1 MKALLASVG
10 SDSETESPL
19 ISTKFTRL
27 SPSGPV
33 NDSSESEDEIV
44 RPRGRFAAQMLA
56 SVGTE
61 DPSHTKLTASSTTHA
76 DSARERVRRLLR
88 LGGSTEDKDT
98 QDGATDD
105 DLPAPR
111 RRLQPAVERA
121 STPEATESATTPAS
135 SPGLFVSPGQ
145 KSARDEDEGVSSGN
159 ESNGDTMGK
168 LRKNARFQ
176 ALVDRKRK
184 EREAREAEEEAKK
197 AARLARQEEQL
208 ADNTLELFSDSEG
221 GNTSSITDDEG
232 GRQLSQKTTRP
243 SRKASKKAVEEM
255 NRETQRMARSM
266 QLAHQAKT
274 KKKVTKATLFEKFGF
289 KLAGQTPAA
298 ALAEEVQLPKTT
310 SSSRPTTP
318 VSDTEMRDAETPPSS
333 PPTAGKAT
341 EASVETEVGGAKVQ
355 TLELPLA
362 TTSPGKAI
370 EAATANEPSE
380 ARQKRRVRVKL
391 PPPSINVLAIDSD
404 DDLSITVTRKNKLD
418 AIFDRVPK
426 NQADESKPMQA
437 FRALAQV
444 TSPGKAANRSRR
456 GEKLGMTPAELQV
469 MLRDRVREQANEEK
483 KRRIE
488 MLKAKGVVVQTAE
501 ERLKE
506 IEEVEDLVARARE
519 EAQEIMQRE
528 REEAKKE
535 RQERKENGEADVLDW
550 DDSEDD
556 GDYEEGADEP
566 GDENEQ
572 PDVLELD
579 LSGSDEDGDD
589 EADDEDETA
598 PNPSSRTRRAKT
610 KTKRVLSDDE
620 EDIPTVEATPKPKA
634 NFFKSPVP
642 PSTTSPAA
650 PLSVLRSATKP
661 FIPGLPIALA
671 GPAGLGCSPSQSQT
685 PRPTFDPFAQR
696 SLVPSTQ
703 DMNDN
708 EDDDVVMDSQP
719 LQTTQGGMD
728 LHYSQTQ
735 LRNLDSLIREDS
747 QLSDM
752 MPFSQDGG
760 LADRTPLKERFIDAP
775 ESTVAASTFDGTPG
789 RDVVHESPLV
799 RRGRLRRKLDIV
811 SSTANEDEQVSLAAV
826 DEAREGS
833 PSPNPSPE
841 KDEFGFNTTAFG
853 VMQKAARDEER
864 RKRREEKL
872 KEFNRKKSKAVE
884 MIEEQAQESEDEYA
898 GLGGADEG
906 DDSDEDLGSV
916 KDLIDDEKSATNAD
930 DERQLAAFYADRE
943 RADAEKQVEK
953 LFKDI
958 TTGMLRRKRATDYDL
973 SDSDDGGE
981 ARKRMKRLQ
990 FAKMQKALFADER
1003 VKKIAE
1009 NPGNMAFLKTLEDRE
1024 SDDEMNFINIVEEEE
1039 TEETEDSH
1047 PRKKGA
1053 STTATRASG
1062 NPRRTRDGKRPSKI
1076 GEIRESL
1083 SSLLEETMGST
1094 VPSTNFGSDSE
1105 SDEERPSTSRSNKEN
1120 ISPPRASVLNRNGG
1134 VVRDRLA
1141 FKRGDSSSS
1150 TSSHGRR
1157 AFSRT
1162 ASQVGGRK
1170 PPTLL
1175 RRATSN
1181 SFISNA
1187 NGSGSSTSTS
1197 GASTPSI
1204 GSGSNV
1210 FGGDKI
1216 RKGAAKGSS
1225 ISFERGKQ
1233 ARPSAAEDLA
1243 QRRTERKLKGAE
1255 DRLRAARSL
1264 LGSGKFE

>member
-1 MKALLASVG
+1 MPSTRASSPVEGGSPSGTPFLSPKSKMKALLASVG

-61 DPSHTKLTASSTTHA
+61 DPSHTKPTASSTTHA
-76 DSARERVRRLLR
+76 ESARERVRRLLR

-121 STPEATESATTPAS
+121 STPEATESVTTPAS

-298 ALAEEVQLPKTT
+298 ALAEEVQQPKTT

-341 EASVETEVGGAKVQ
+341 EASAETEVGGAKVQ
-355 TLELPLA
+355 TLELPLV
-362 TTSPGKAI
+362 TTSPSKAI
-370 EAATANEPSE
+370 EAATANELSE

-391 PPPSINVLAIDSD
+391 PPPSVNVLAIDSD

-426 NQADESKPMQA
+426 NQAEETKPMQA

-456 GEKLGMTPAELQV
+456 GQKLGMTPAELQV

-488 MLKAKGVVVQTAE
+488 ILKAKGVVVQTAE

-535 RQERKENGEADVLDW
+535 RQERKENGEGDVLDW

-556 GDYEEGADEP
+556 GDYEEGAGEP
-566 GDENEQ
+566 DDENEQ
-572 PDVLELD
+572 PEVLELD

-589 EADDEDETA
+589 EADDEDESA
-598 PNPSSRTRRAKT
+598 PNPLFENEASEDEDKESDEEMAEDEEDKPALARTRRSK
-610 KTKRVLSDDE
+610 KLQVLSDDE
-620 EDIPTVEATPKPKA
+620 EDIPAVEATPKPKA

-661 FIPGLPIALA
+661 FIPGLPIAPA
-671 GPAGLGCSPSQSQT
+671 GPAGLGLTQMFAATMDDSQSQAASPSQSQT

-789 RDVVHESPLV
+789 RDVIHESPLV

-811 SSTANEDEQVSLAAV
+811 PSTANEDEEVSLAAV

-853 VMQKAARDEER
+853 VMHKAARDEER

-898 GLGGADEG
+898 GLGGADED

-930 DERQLAAFYADRE
+930 DERQLAAFYA
-943 RADAEKQVEK
+943 
-953 LFKDI
+953 
-958 TTGMLRRKRATDYDL
+958 
-973 SDSDDGGE
+973 
-981 ARKRMKRLQ
+981 
-990 FAKMQKALFADER
+990 
-1003 VKKIAE
+1003 
-1009 NPGNMAFLKTLEDRE
+1009 
-1024 SDDEMNFINIVEEEE
+1024 
-1039 TEETEDSH
+1039 
-1047 PRKKGA
+1047 
-1053 STTATRASG
+1053 
-1062 NPRRTRDGKRPSKI
+1062 
-1076 GEIRESL
+1076 
-1083 SSLLEETMGST
+1083 
-1094 VPSTNFGSDSE
+1094 
-1105 SDEERPSTSRSNKEN
+1105 
-1120 ISPPRASVLNRNGG
+1120 
-1134 VVRDRLA
+1134 
-1141 FKRGDSSSS
+1141 
-1150 TSSHGRR
+1150 
-1157 AFSRT
+1157 
-1162 ASQVGGRK
+1162 
-1170 PPTLL
+1170 
-1175 RRATSN
+1175 
-1181 SFISNA
+1181 
-1187 NGSGSSTSTS
+1187 
-1197 GASTPSI
+1197 
-1204 GSGSNV
+1204 
-1210 FGGDKI
+1210 
-1216 RKGAAKGSS
+1216 
-1225 ISFERGKQ
+1225 
-1233 ARPSAAEDLA
+1233 
-1243 QRRTERKLKGAE
+1243 
-1255 DRLRAARSL
+1255 
-1264 LGSGKFE
+1264 